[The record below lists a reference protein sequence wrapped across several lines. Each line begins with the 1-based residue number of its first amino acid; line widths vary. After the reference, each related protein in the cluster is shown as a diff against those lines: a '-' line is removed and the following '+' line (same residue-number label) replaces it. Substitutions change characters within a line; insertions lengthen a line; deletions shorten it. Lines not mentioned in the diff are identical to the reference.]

1 MVFAE
6 LSTDAT
12 IAAGNAVKG
21 STARWMVETILAN
34 VPNAGWGEIVR
45 VAAGQ
50 PAAEPD
56 LGAARGK
63 AAAGVIVVT
72 TRRPQGSQVGVTAN
86 SFAAVSRCCQPR
98 SCLGQ

>member
-1 MVFAE
+1 VSTAVEWIVFAE

-50 PAAEPD
+50 LAAEPD
-56 LGAARGK
+56 LGEWPPAGQVYLCRRAARNGYK
-63 AAAGVIVVT
+63 WVPLFPV
-72 TRRPQGSQVGVTAN
+72 
-86 SFAAVSRCCQPR
+86 
-98 SCLGQ
+98 